1 MPGPI
6 SSLSDSHVDPLPHSK
21 TSLLLLCLVYIL
33 LHAFPV
39 RKHFV
44 RHHESWLTEMG
55 CNVDIWRKSCAPIGR
70 SLAAEA
76 AAAAAGGGSR
86 ARKPSA
92 AAAAAAAAMAAG
104 AGHRGSSNDLAAA
117 AAAGAVD
124 GGVDTQGGAAAG
136 VMRSGRQNS
145 TRLPDGESR

>member
-70 SLAAEA
+70 SLAA
-76 AAAAAGGGSR
+76 
-86 ARKPSA
+86 
-92 AAAAAAAAMAAG
+92 AAMAAG